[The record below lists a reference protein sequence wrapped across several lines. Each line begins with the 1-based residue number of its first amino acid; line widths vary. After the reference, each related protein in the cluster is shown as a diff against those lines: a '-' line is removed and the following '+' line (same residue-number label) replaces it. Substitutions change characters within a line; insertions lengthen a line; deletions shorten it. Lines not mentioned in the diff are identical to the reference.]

1 MIPITLGILTLI
13 FSLIHLIPGDPAMQI
28 AGEGARPED
37 VANVRKALGLDQ
49 PLWKQYVTYIGNLA
63 RGDLGRSFRTNE
75 SVAKE
80 IAARYPATMQLAFG
94 AMFVAL
100 LVAFPLGIISAIY
113 RNSWIDNVARFF
125 ALIGVS
131 MPSFW
136 FGPLLIIAFAINRQ
150 WFPVSGREDGLK
162 SLVLPSVTMGLA
174 LAAILTRMIR
184 VSLADELSQLYVT
197 TAIAKGVTRG
207 KAIFR
212 HALKNALI
220 PVITILALQFG
231 SLLTGAI
238 ITEQIFSWPGL
249 GRLLIQ
255 SITTRDYPQVQAS
268 ILVIALTY
276 IMVNFISDLL
286 YGVVDPRIK
295 LRVMKTLKRLTRN
308 FAFTAGLLLTLV
320 LVHRGAS
327 PRRCSRRT
335 IRTSR
340 TRRGG
345 WRRRRRSIRSASTT
359 SDATCSRASS
369 SARACRCGSASAWS
383 SSRR

>member
-1 MIPITLGILTLI
+1 MTQYIIRRFLQMIPITLGILTLI
-13 FSLIHLIPGDPAMQI
+13 FSLIHLIPGDPAAQI
-28 AGEGARPED
+28 AGEGASARD
-37 VANVRKALGLDQ
+37 IAMVRTSLGLDQ
-49 PLWKQYVTYIGNLA
+49 PLWKQYVTYITNLA
-63 RGDLGRSFRTNE
+63 KGDLGTSFRTRE

-80 IAARYPATMQLAFG
+80 IGARYPATIQLALG

-136 FGPLLIIAFAINRQ
+136 FGPLLIIAFAIKWH
-150 WFPVSGREDGLK
+150 WFPVSGREEGLR

-184 VSLADELSQLYVT
+184 VSLAEELNQLYVT
-197 TAIAKGVTRG
+197 TAIAKGVTRT

-276 IMVNFISDLL
+276 ILVNFASDLL

-295 LRVMKTLKRLTRN
+295 LE
-308 FAFTAGLLLTLV
+308 
-320 LVHRGAS
+320 
-327 PRRCSRRT
+327 
-335 IRTSR
+335 
-340 TRRGG
+340 
-345 WRRRRRSIRSASTT
+345 
-359 SDATCSRASS
+359 
-369 SARACRCGSASAWS
+369 
-383 SSRR
+383 

>member
-1 MIPITLGILTLI
+1 MTQYIIRRILQMIPITLGILTLI

-49 PLWKQYVTYIGNLA
+49 PLWKQYVTYIANLA
-63 RGDLGRSFRTNE
+63 QGDLGVSFRTGE
-75 SVAKE
+75 SVSKE
-80 IAARYPATMQLAFG
+80 IRARYPATMQLAFG
-94 AMFVAL
+94 SMFVAL

-136 FGPLLIIAFAINRQ
+136 FGPLLIIAFAINRT
-150 WFPVSGREDGLK
+150 WFPVSGREEGLK

-184 VSLADELSQLYVT
+184 VSLADELGQLYVT

-276 IMVNFISDLL
+276 ILVNFVSDLL
-286 YGVVDPRIK
+286 YGIVDPRIK
-295 LRVMKTLKRLTRN
+295 LQ
-308 FAFTAGLLLTLV
+308 
-320 LVHRGAS
+320 
-327 PRRCSRRT
+327 
-335 IRTSR
+335 
-340 TRRGG
+340 
-345 WRRRRRSIRSASTT
+345 
-359 SDATCSRASS
+359 
-369 SARACRCGSASAWS
+369 
-383 SSRR
+383 

>member
-1 MIPITLGILTLI
+1 MTQYIIRRLLQMIPITLGILTLI
-13 FSLIHLIPGDPAMQI
+13 FSLIHLIPGDPAVQI

-37 VANVRKALGLDQ
+37 VANVRKSLGLDQ
-49 PLWKQYVTYIGNLA
+49 PLWKQYVTYITNLA
-63 RGDLGRSFRTNE
+63 QGDLGRSFRTNE
-75 SVAKE
+75 SVSKE

-94 AMFVAL
+94 SMLVAL

-150 WFPVSGREDGLK
+150 WFPVSGREEGLK
-162 SLVLPSVTMGLA
+162 SLVLPSITMGLA
-174 LAAILTRMIR
+174 LSAILTRMIR
-184 VSLADELSQLYVT
+184 VSLADELGQLYVT
-197 TAIAKGVTRG
+197 TAIAKGVTRS

-276 IMVNFISDLL
+276 ILVNFLSDLL

-295 LRVMKTLKRLTRN
+295 LQ
-308 FAFTAGLLLTLV
+308 
-320 LVHRGAS
+320 
-327 PRRCSRRT
+327 
-335 IRTSR
+335 
-340 TRRGG
+340 
-345 WRRRRRSIRSASTT
+345 
-359 SDATCSRASS
+359 
-369 SARACRCGSASAWS
+369 
-383 SSRR
+383 

>member
-1 MIPITLGILTLI
+1 MTQYILRRLAQMIPITFGILTLV
-13 FSLIHLIPGDPAMQI
+13 FSLIHLIPGDPAIQI
-28 AGEGARPED
+28 AGENARPQD
-37 VANVRKALGLDQ
+37 VQQVRHALGLDQ
-49 PLWKQYVTYIGNLA
+49 PLGRQYVNYLKSIA
-63 RGDLGRSFRTNE
+63 RGDLGRSFLTNE
-75 SVAKE
+75 SVAVQ
-80 IAARYPATMQLAFG
+80 IRQRYPATIQLAFG

-136 FGPLLIIAFAINRQ
+136 FGPLLIIVFAINHP
-150 WFPVSGREDGLK
+150 WLPVSGRDEGLK
-162 SLVLPSVTMGLA
+162 SLILPSVTMGLA
-174 LAAILTRMIR
+174 LSAILTRMIR
-184 VSLADELSQLYVT
+184 VSLADELTQLYVT
-197 TAIAKGVTRG
+197 TAVAKGVSRR

-220 PVITILALQFG
+220 PVITVLALQFG

-255 SITTRDYPQVQAS
+255 SINMRDYPQVQAS

-276 IMVNFISDLL
+276 ILVNFASDLL

-295 LRVMKTLKRLTRN
+295 LE
-308 FAFTAGLLLTLV
+308 
-320 LVHRGAS
+320 
-327 PRRCSRRT
+327 
-335 IRTSR
+335 
-340 TRRGG
+340 
-345 WRRRRRSIRSASTT
+345 
-359 SDATCSRASS
+359 
-369 SARACRCGSASAWS
+369 
-383 SSRR
+383 

>member
-1 MIPITLGILTLI
+1 MTQYIIRRLLQMIPITLGILTLI

-28 AGEGARPED
+28 AGDGARPED
-37 VANVRKALGLDQ
+37 VAHVRKSLGLDQ
-49 PLWKQYVTYIGNLA
+49 PLWKQYVTYITNLA
-63 RGDLGRSFRTNE
+63 QGDLGTSFRTG
-75 SVAKE
+75 AKVSTE

-94 AMFVAL
+94 SMFVAL

-136 FGPLLIIAFAINRQ
+136 FGPLLIIAFAINRT

-184 VSLADELSQLYVT
+184 ISLADELGQLYVT

-286 YGVVDPRIK
+286 YGIVDPRIK
-295 LRVMKTLKRLTRN
+295 LQ
-308 FAFTAGLLLTLV
+308 
-320 LVHRGAS
+320 
-327 PRRCSRRT
+327 
-335 IRTSR
+335 
-340 TRRGG
+340 
-345 WRRRRRSIRSASTT
+345 
-359 SDATCSRASS
+359 
-369 SARACRCGSASAWS
+369 
-383 SSRR
+383 

>member
-1 MIPITLGILTLI
+1 MTQYIIRRLLQMIPITLGILTLI

-49 PLWKQYVTYIGNLA
+49 PLWKQYVTYVSNLA

-75 SVAKE
+75 SVARE
-80 IAARYPATMQLAFG
+80 IAVRYPATMQLAFG

-100 LVAFPLGIISAIY
+100 IVAFPLGIISAIY

-136 FGPLLIIAFAINRQ
+136 FGPLLIIAFAINLH
-150 WFPVSGREDGLK
+150 WFPVSGREEGWK
-162 SLVLPSVTMGLA
+162 SLVLPSLTMGLA
-174 LAAILTRMIR
+174 LSAILTRMIR
-184 VSLADELSQLYVT
+184 VSLADELGQLYVT

-255 SITTRDYPQVQAS
+255 SISTRDYPQVQAS

-286 YGVVDPRIK
+286 YGIVDPRIK
-295 LRVMKTLKRLTRN
+295 LQ
-308 FAFTAGLLLTLV
+308 
-320 LVHRGAS
+320 
-327 PRRCSRRT
+327 
-335 IRTSR
+335 
-340 TRRGG
+340 
-345 WRRRRRSIRSASTT
+345 
-359 SDATCSRASS
+359 
-369 SARACRCGSASAWS
+369 
-383 SSRR
+383 

>member
-1 MIPITLGILTLI
+1 MTQYIIRRLLQMVPITLGILTLV
-13 FSLIHLIPGDPAMQI
+13 FSLIHLIPGDPAAAV

-37 VANVRKALGLDQ
+37 IAQVRAELGLDQ
-49 PLWKQYVTYIGNLA
+49 PLWKQYVTYLGNVA
-63 RGDLGRSFRTNE
+63 HGDLGRSFRTHE
-75 SVAKE
+75 KVSKE
-80 IAARYPATMQLAFG
+80 ILARYPATIQLAMG

-136 FGPLLIIAFAINRQ
+136 FGPLLIIAFAINHH
-150 WFPVSGREDGLK
+150 WFPVSGREEGWK
-162 SLVLPSVTMGLA
+162 SIVLPSVTMGLA

-184 VSLADELSQLYVT
+184 VSLAEELNQLYVT
-197 TAIAKGVTRG
+197 TAIAKGVTRA

-220 PVITILALQFG
+220 PVITVLALQFG

-255 SITTRDYPQVQAS
+255 SINARDYPQVQAS
-268 ILVIALTY
+268 ILVIAVTY
-276 IMVNFISDLL
+276 IMVNFLSDLL

-295 LRVMKTLKRLTRN
+295 LE
-308 FAFTAGLLLTLV
+308 
-320 LVHRGAS
+320 
-327 PRRCSRRT
+327 
-335 IRTSR
+335 
-340 TRRGG
+340 
-345 WRRRRRSIRSASTT
+345 
-359 SDATCSRASS
+359 
-369 SARACRCGSASAWS
+369 
-383 SSRR
+383 

>member
-1 MIPITLGILTLI
+1 MTQYLIRRLIQMIPITLGILTLI
-13 FSLIHLIPGDPAMQI
+13 FSLIHLIPGDPAVQI
-28 AGEGARPED
+28 AGENARPED
-37 VANVRKALGLDQ
+37 VARVRKDLGLDQ
-49 PLWKQYVTYIGNLA
+49 PLWKQYVQYLVRLA
-63 RGDLGRSFRTNE
+63 HGDLGTSFRTGE

-80 IAARYPATMQLAFG
+80 IRARYPATIQLALG

-100 LVAFPLGIISAIY
+100 LIAVPLGIVSAIY

-136 FGPLLIIAFAINRQ
+136 LGPLLIIAFSIHFT
-150 WFPVSGREDGLK
+150 WFPVSGREEGWK
-162 SLVLPSVTMGLA
+162 SIVLPSVTMGMA

-184 VSLADELSQLYVT
+184 VSLADELGQLYVT
-197 TAIAKGVTRG
+197 TAIAKGVSRRN
-207 KAIFR
+207 AIFF

-276 IMVNFISDLL
+276 ILINLLSDLL
-286 YGVVDPRIK
+286 YGVVDPRI
-295 LRVMKTLKRLTRN
+295 TY
-308 FAFTAGLLLTLV
+308 
-320 LVHRGAS
+320 
-327 PRRCSRRT
+327 
-335 IRTSR
+335 
-340 TRRGG
+340 
-345 WRRRRRSIRSASTT
+345 
-359 SDATCSRASS
+359 D
-369 SARACRCGSASAWS
+369 
-383 SSRR
+383 

>member
-1 MIPITLGILTLI
+1 MGQYIVRRILQMIPITLGILTLV
-13 FSLIHLIPGDPAMQI
+13 FSLIHMIPGDPARQI
-28 AGEGARPED
+28 AGESARPED
-37 VANVRKALGLDQ
+37 IVAVRKALGLDQ
-49 PLWKQYVTYIGNLA
+49 PLWSQYMHYLGRLA
-63 RGDLGRSFRTNE
+63 HGDLGTSFRTNE
-75 SVAKE
+75 KVADE
-80 IAARYPATMQLAFG
+80 ILARYPATIELALG
-94 AMFVAL
+94 AMLVAL
-100 LVAFPLGIISAIY
+100 LVAFPLGMISAIY

-136 FGPLLIIAFAINRQ
+136 FGPLLIIAFAINHT
-150 WFPVSGREDGLK
+150 WFPVSGREEGLK

-184 VSLADELSQLYVT
+184 VSVAEELNQLYVT
-197 TAIAKGVTRG
+197 TAIAKGVTRV

-220 PVITILALQFG
+220 PVITVLALQFG

-276 IMVNFISDLL
+276 ILVNFLSDLM
-286 YGVVDPRIK
+286 YAFVDPRIK
-295 LRVMKTLKRLTRN
+295 L
-308 FAFTAGLLLTLV
+308 
-320 LVHRGAS
+320 
-327 PRRCSRRT
+327 
-335 IRTSR
+335 
-340 TRRGG
+340 
-345 WRRRRRSIRSASTT
+345 
-359 SDATCSRASS
+359 D
-369 SARACRCGSASAWS
+369 
-383 SSRR
+383 

>member
-1 MIPITLGILTLI
+1 MTQYIIRRLLQMIPITLGILTLV
-13 FSLIHLIPGDPAMQI
+13 FSLIHLIPGDPAAAI

-37 VANVRKALGLDQ
+37 IIQVRKALGLDL
-49 PLWKQYVTYIGNLA
+49 PLWKQYVTYISNVA

-75 SVAKE
+75 KVSTE
-80 IAARYPATMQLAFG
+80 ILARYPATIELAMG
-94 AMFVAL
+94 AMLVAL

-136 FGPLLIIAFAINRQ
+136 FGPLLIIAFAINLH
-150 WFPVSGREDGLK
+150 WFPVSGREEGLR

-184 VSLADELSQLYVT
+184 VSLAEELNQLYVT
-197 TAIAKGVTRG
+197 TAIAKGVTRAR
-207 KAIFR
+207 AIFR

-220 PVITILALQFG
+220 PVITVLALQFG

-255 SITTRDYPQVQAS
+255 SINTRDYPQVQAS
-268 ILVIALTY
+268 ILVIAVTY
-276 IMVNFISDLL
+276 IMVNFIADLL

-295 LRVMKTLKRLTRN
+295 LE
-308 FAFTAGLLLTLV
+308 
-320 LVHRGAS
+320 
-327 PRRCSRRT
+327 
-335 IRTSR
+335 
-340 TRRGG
+340 
-345 WRRRRRSIRSASTT
+345 
-359 SDATCSRASS
+359 
-369 SARACRCGSASAWS
+369 
-383 SSRR
+383 

>member
-1 MIPITLGILTLI
+1 MTQYIIRRLLQMIPITLGILTLI
-13 FSLIHLIPGDPAMQI
+13 FSLIHLIPGDPAAQI
-28 AGEGARPED
+28 AGEGARPQDIE
-37 VANVRKALGLDQ
+37 NVRKALGLDK
-49 PLWKQYVTYIGNLA
+49 PLWKQYVTYLGNLA
-63 RGDLGRSFRTNE
+63 KGDLGRSFRTNE
-75 SVAKE
+75 LVATEIKE
-80 IAARYPATMQLAFG
+80 RYPATIQLAFG

-100 LVAFPLGIISAIY
+100 LVAFPLGVVSAIY

-125 ALIGVS
+125 ALVGVS

-136 FGPLLIIAFAINRQ
+136 FGPLLIIAFAINRE
-150 WFPVSGREDGLK
+150 WFPVSGREDGLR

-184 VSLADELSQLYVT
+184 VSLAEELNQLYVT

-207 KAIFR
+207 KAIFA

-220 PVITILALQFG
+220 PVITVLALQFG

-286 YGVVDPRIK
+286 YGVADPRIK
-295 LRVMKTLKRLTRN
+295 LQ
-308 FAFTAGLLLTLV
+308 
-320 LVHRGAS
+320 
-327 PRRCSRRT
+327 
-335 IRTSR
+335 
-340 TRRGG
+340 
-345 WRRRRRSIRSASTT
+345 
-359 SDATCSRASS
+359 
-369 SARACRCGSASAWS
+369 
-383 SSRR
+383 

>member
-1 MIPITLGILTLI
+1 MTQYIIRRFLQMIPITLGILTLV
-13 FSLIHLIPGDPAMQI
+13 FSLIHLIPGDPAVQI
-28 AGEGARPED
+28 AGEGARAED
-37 VANVRKALGLDQ
+37 VAEVRKSLGLDQ
-49 PLWKQYVTYIGNLA
+49 PLWKQYVTYLGNLV

-80 IAARYPATMQLAFG
+80 VLARYPATIQLAFG
-94 AMFVAL
+94 SMLVAL

-113 RNSWIDNVARFF
+113 RNSWIDNLARFF

-131 MPSFW
+131 MPSFAL
-136 FGPLLIIAFAINRQ
+136 GPLLIIAFAIKLQ
-150 WFPVSGREDGLK
+150 WFPVSGREEGLK
-162 SLVLPSVTMGLA
+162 SIVLPALTMGLA

-184 VSLADELSQLYVT
+184 VSLAEELNQLYVT
-197 TAIAKGVTRG
+197 TAVAKGVTRT

-276 IMVNFISDLL
+276 IFVNFLSDLM

-295 LRVMKTLKRLTRN
+295 LE
-308 FAFTAGLLLTLV
+308 
-320 LVHRGAS
+320 
-327 PRRCSRRT
+327 
-335 IRTSR
+335 
-340 TRRGG
+340 
-345 WRRRRRSIRSASTT
+345 
-359 SDATCSRASS
+359 
-369 SARACRCGSASAWS
+369 
-383 SSRR
+383 

>member
-1 MIPITLGILTLI
+1 MTQYIIRRFLQMIPITLGILTLI

-28 AGEGARPED
+28 AGEGARPQD
-37 VANVRKALGLDQ
+37 VLNVRKQLGLDK
-49 PLWKQYVTYIGNLA
+49 PLWQQYVTYLNKLA
-63 RGDLGRSFRTNE
+63 HGDLGQSFRTNE

-80 IAARYPATMQLAFG
+80 IRARYPATMQLAFG
-94 AMFVAL
+94 SMFVAL
-100 LVAFPLGIISAIY
+100 LVAFPLGIVSAIY

-136 FGPLLIIAFAINRQ
+136 FGPLLIIAFAINRE
-150 WFPVSGREDGLK
+150 WFPVSGRENGLR

-174 LAAILTRMIR
+174 LSAILTRMIR
-184 VSLADELSQLYVT
+184 VSLSDELGQLYVT

-207 KAIFR
+207 RAIFR

-295 LRVMKTLKRLTRN
+295 LE
-308 FAFTAGLLLTLV
+308 
-320 LVHRGAS
+320 
-327 PRRCSRRT
+327 
-335 IRTSR
+335 
-340 TRRGG
+340 
-345 WRRRRRSIRSASTT
+345 
-359 SDATCSRASS
+359 
-369 SARACRCGSASAWS
+369 
-383 SSRR
+383 

>member
-1 MIPITLGILTLI
+1 MTQYIVRRLLQMIPITLGILTLI

-37 VANVRKALGLDQ
+37 VANVRKALGLDD
-49 PLWKQYVTYIGNLA
+49 PLWKQYTTYIVRLA
-63 RGDLGRSFRTNE
+63 HGDLGRSFRTNT
-75 SVAKE
+75 SVAEE

-94 AMFVAL
+94 AMLVAL

-136 FGPLLIIAFAINRQ
+136 FGPLLIIAFAINHQ
-150 WFPVSGREDGLK
+150 WFPVSGREEGLK

-184 VSLADELSQLYVT
+184 VSLAEELNQLYVT
-197 TAIAKGVTRG
+197 TAIAKGVTRA

-276 IMVNFISDLL
+276 ILVNFVSDLL
-286 YGVVDPRIK
+286 YGFVDPRIK
-295 LRVMKTLKRLTRN
+295 LE
-308 FAFTAGLLLTLV
+308 
-320 LVHRGAS
+320 
-327 PRRCSRRT
+327 
-335 IRTSR
+335 
-340 TRRGG
+340 
-345 WRRRRRSIRSASTT
+345 
-359 SDATCSRASS
+359 
-369 SARACRCGSASAWS
+369 
-383 SSRR
+383 

>member
-1 MIPITLGILTLI
+1 MTQYIIRRLLQMIPITLGIMTLI
-13 FSLIHLIPGDPAMQI
+13 FSLIHLIPGDPAVQI

-37 VANVRKALGLDQ
+37 VQNIRKSLGLDQ
-49 PLWKQYVTYIGNLA
+49 PLWKQYVTYVGNVA
-63 RGDLGRSFRTNE
+63 QGDLGRSFRTNE
-75 SVAKE
+75 SVATE

-94 AMFVAL
+94 SMLVAL

-150 WFPVSGREDGLK
+150 WFPVSGREEGLR
-162 SLVLPSVTMGLA
+162 SLVLPSITMGLA
-174 LAAILTRMIR
+174 LSAILTRMIR
-184 VSLADELSQLYVT
+184 VSLADELGQLYVT

-207 KAIFR
+207 RAIFR

-295 LRVMKTLKRLTRN
+295 LQ
-308 FAFTAGLLLTLV
+308 
-320 LVHRGAS
+320 
-327 PRRCSRRT
+327 
-335 IRTSR
+335 
-340 TRRGG
+340 
-345 WRRRRRSIRSASTT
+345 
-359 SDATCSRASS
+359 
-369 SARACRCGSASAWS
+369 
-383 SSRR
+383 

>member
-1 MIPITLGILTLI
+1 MIQYIIRRLLQMIPITLGILTLI
-13 FSLIHLIPGDPAMQI
+13 FSLIHLIPGDPAIQI
-28 AGEGARPED
+28 AGEGASAAD
-37 VANVRKALGLDQ
+37 VAAVRTALGLDQ
-49 PLWKQYVTYIGNLA
+49 PLWKQYVTYVTNLA
-63 RGDLGRSFRTNE
+63 RGDLGRSFRTHE

-80 IAARYPATMQLAFG
+80 IGARYPATMQLAFG
-94 AMFVAL
+94 SMLVAL

-136 FGPLLIIAFAINRQ
+136 FGPLLIIAFAINKQ
-150 WFPVSGREDGLK
+150 WLPVSGREEGLK
-162 SLVLPSVTMGLA
+162 SLILPSLTMGLA

-184 VSLADELSQLYVT
+184 VSLAEELNQLYVT

-276 IMVNFISDLL
+276 IMVNFVSDLL

-295 LRVMKTLKRLTRN
+295 LE
-308 FAFTAGLLLTLV
+308 
-320 LVHRGAS
+320 
-327 PRRCSRRT
+327 
-335 IRTSR
+335 
-340 TRRGG
+340 
-345 WRRRRRSIRSASTT
+345 
-359 SDATCSRASS
+359 
-369 SARACRCGSASAWS
+369 
-383 SSRR
+383 